1 MKKLIL
7 SIVAALSVA
16 LLGTS
21 CNSTGGGALV
31 GAGVGAASGAILGN
45 NVKGISK
52 GEGALIGAGVG
63 AVSGAVIGNKNQKT
77 NQRISDLE
85 RQQGNG
91 YNNGYNNNRYN
102 NNGYN
107 GGGRY

>member
-1 MKKLIL
+1 MKQIICSLIAVA
-7 SIVAALSVA
+7 SIS

-63 AVSGAVIGNKNQKT
+63 AVSGGIIGNKNQKN

-85 RQQGNG
+85 RQQNG
-91 YNNGYNNNRYN
+91 GYNNNRYN

-107 GGGRY
+107 GQGRY